1 MNIQTL
7 DQCPQNHRGGQ
18 VSHLLL
24 AAGQFG
30 SENLA
35 VTWVEGEP
43 GSEQAVHSH
52 DGREQVYV
60 IVQGRGAMRVGD
72 EVEEVGRGAA
82 ILVPPGNRPLHPQ
95 RRRRQ
100 AHLRLRNLAAF
111 RDAGGKH
118 PLVSPDGIVVAAHYR
133 LRRLMTTHRGG
144 SGPPWSIMRNDPHP
158 QHAARSRIWT
168 ASTSTI
174 TLLRP

>member
-7 DQCPQNHRGGQ
+7 DQSPQNHRGGQ

-24 AAGQFG
+24 ASGQFG

-60 IVQGRGAMRVGD
+60 VVQGRGAMWVGD
-72 EVEEVGRGAA
+72 EVEEVAA
-82 ILVPPGNRPLHPQ
+82 GTMILVPPGTDHSIRNVGEEKLIYVSATSPPFAMQ
-95 RRRRQ
+95 EGNTNWTVQ
-100 AHLRLRNLAAF
+100 AER
-111 RDAGGKH
+111 
-118 PLVSPDGIVVAAHYR
+118 
-133 LRRLMTTHRGG
+133 
-144 SGPPWSIMRNDPHP
+144 
-158 QHAARSRIWT
+158 
-168 ASTSTI
+168 
-174 TLLRP
+174 

>member
-35 VTWVEGEP
+35 VAWVEGEP

-60 IVQGRGAMRVGD
+60 IVQGRGAMRVGG
-72 EVEEVGRGAA
+72 EVEEVVAGTAV
-82 ILVPPGNRPLHPQ
+82 LVPPGTDHSI
-95 RRRRQ
+95 
-100 AHLRLRNLAAF
+100 RNVGEEKLIY
-111 RDAGGKH
+111 
-118 PLVSPDGIVVAAHYR
+118 VSATSPPFAMQEGNTSWSTPG
-133 LRRLMTTHRGG
+133 TT
-144 SGPPWSIMRNDPHP
+144 
-158 QHAARSRIWT
+158 
-168 ASTSTI
+168 
-174 TLLRP
+174 

>member
-7 DQCPQNHRGGQ
+7 GRSPQNHRGGQ

-24 AAGQFG
+24 ASGQFG

-52 DGREQVYV
+52 ESREQVYV

-72 EVEEVGRGAA
+72 ELEEVGPGTA
-82 ILVPPGNRPLHPQ
+82 ILVPPGASHSI
-95 RRRRQ
+95 
-100 AHLRLRNLAAF
+100 RNIGEEKLIY
-111 RDAGGKH
+111 
-118 PLVSPDGIVVAAHYR
+118 VSA
-133 LRRLMTTHRGG
+133 T
-144 SGPPWSIMRNDPHP
+144 SPPFAMQEGNTSWSAPAER
-158 QHAARSRIWT
+158 
-168 ASTSTI
+168 
-174 TLLRP
+174 

>member
-7 DQCPQNHRGGQ
+7 DRSPRNHRGGQ

-24 AAGQFG
+24 ASGQFG

-60 IVQGRGAMRVGD
+60 VVRGHGAMRVGD
-72 EVEEVGRGAA
+72 EVEEVGPGTL
-82 ILVPPGNRPLHPQ
+82 IMVPPNTDHSIKNIGEDTLIY
-95 RRRRQ
+95 
-100 AHLRLRNLAAF
+100 
-111 RDAGGKH
+111 
-118 PLVSPDGIVVAAHYR
+118 VS
-133 LRRLMTTHRGG
+133 
-144 SGPPWSIMRNDPHP
+144 
-158 QHAARSRIWT
+158 
-168 ASTSTI
+168 STSPPFAMQEGNTSWSV
-174 TLLRP
+174 PS

>member
-1 MNIQTL
+1 MNIQTT
-7 DQCPQNHRGGQ
+7 DRCPQNHRGGQ

-30 SENLA
+30 AENLA

-72 EVEEVGRGAA
+72 EVEEVGPGTLV
-82 ILVPPGNRPLHPQ
+82 LVPPGTDHSI
-95 RRRRQ
+95 
-100 AHLRLRNLAAF
+100 RNVGEDKLIY
-111 RDAGGKH
+111 
-118 PLVSPDGIVVAAHYR
+118 VS
-133 LRRLMTTHRGG
+133 
-144 SGPPWSIMRNDPHP
+144 
-158 QHAARSRIWT
+158 
-168 ASTSTI
+168 STSPPFAMQEGNTSW
-174 TLLRP
+174 TTPGTG

>member
-7 DQCPQNHRGGQ
+7 GQSPRNHRGGQ

-60 IVQGRGAMRVGD
+60 IVQGTGAMRVGE
-72 EVEEVGRGAA
+72 EVEEVSAGTA
-82 ILVPPGNRPLHPQ
+82 ILVPPGT
-95 RRRRQ
+95 
-100 AHLRLRNLAAF
+100 AHSIRNVGEENLIY
-111 RDAGGKH
+111 
-118 PLVSPDGIVVAAHYR
+118 VSA
-133 LRRLMTTHRGG
+133 T
-144 SGPPWSIMRNDPHP
+144 SPPFAMQEGNTSWSTP
-158 QHAARSRIWT
+158 AES
-168 ASTSTI
+168 
-174 TLLRP
+174 

>member
-7 DQCPQNHRGGQ
+7 DRCPQNHRGGQ

-60 IVQGRGAMRVGD
+60 IVHGTGAMRVGE
-72 EVEEVGRGAA
+72 EVEEVSAGAA
-82 ILVPPGNRPLHPQ
+82 ILVPPGTDHSI
-95 RRRRQ
+95 
-100 AHLRLRNLAAF
+100 RNIGEDKLIY
-111 RDAGGKH
+111 
-118 PLVSPDGIVVAAHYR
+118 VSA
-133 LRRLMTTHRGG
+133 T
-144 SGPPWSIMRNDPHP
+144 SPPFAMQEGNTSWSTP
-158 QHAARSRIWT
+158 AET
-168 ASTSTI
+168 
-174 TLLRP
+174 

>member
-7 DQCPQNHRGGQ
+7 EQSPRNHRGGQ

-24 AAGQFG
+24 ASGQFG
-30 SENLA
+30 SQNLA

-72 EVEEVGRGAA
+72 EVEEVSAGTS
-82 ILVPPGNRPLHPQ
+82 ILVPPGTDHSI
-95 RRRRQ
+95 
-100 AHLRLRNLAAF
+100 RNIGEDNLIY
-111 RDAGGKH
+111 
-118 PLVSPDGIVVAAHYR
+118 VSATSPPFAMQEGN
-133 LRRLMTTHRGG
+133 TQWSTPSG
-144 SGPPWSIMRNDPHP
+144 S
-158 QHAARSRIWT
+158 
-168 ASTSTI
+168 
-174 TLLRP
+174 

>member
-7 DQCPQNHRGGQ
+7 DRCPQNHRGGQ

-60 IVQGRGAMRVGD
+60 IVQGRGAMRVGE
-72 EVEEVGRGAA
+72 EVEEVGPGTA
-82 ILVPPGNRPLHPQ
+82 ILVPPGTDHSIRNVGDE
-95 RRRRQ
+95 
-100 AHLRLRNLAAF
+100 RLIY
-111 RDAGGKH
+111 
-118 PLVSPDGIVVAAHYR
+118 VSA
-133 LRRLMTTHRGG
+133 T
-144 SGPPWSIMRNDPHP
+144 SPPFEMQEGNTRWSAPAN
-158 QHAARSRIWT
+158 S
-168 ASTSTI
+168 
-174 TLLRP
+174 

>member
-7 DQCPQNHRGGQ
+7 DRSPRNHRGGQ

-24 AAGQFG
+24 ASGQFG

-60 IVQGRGAMRVGD
+60 VVRGQGAMRVGD
-72 EVEEVGRGAA
+72 EVEEVGPGTL
-82 ILVPPGNRPLHPQ
+82 IMVPPNTDHSIKNIGDDTLIY
-95 RRRRQ
+95 
-100 AHLRLRNLAAF
+100 
-111 RDAGGKH
+111 
-118 PLVSPDGIVVAAHYR
+118 VS
-133 LRRLMTTHRGG
+133 
-144 SGPPWSIMRNDPHP
+144 
-158 QHAARSRIWT
+158 
-168 ASTSTI
+168 STSPPFAMQEGNTSWSV
-174 TLLRP
+174 PS

>member
-7 DQCPQNHRGGQ
+7 QQSPRNHRGGQ

-30 SENLA
+30 SQNLA

-60 IVQGRGAMRVGD
+60 IVQGNGAMRVGD
-72 EVEEVGRGAA
+72 EVEEVGPGTA
-82 ILVPPGNRPLHPQ
+82 ILVPPGTDHSI
-95 RRRRQ
+95 
-100 AHLRLRNLAAF
+100 RNTGQEILIY
-111 RDAGGKH
+111 
-118 PLVSPDGIVVAAHYR
+118 VSA
-133 LRRLMTTHRGG
+133 T
-144 SGPPWSIMRNDPHP
+144 SPPFEMQEGRTRWEAP
-158 QHAARSRIWT
+158 AT
-168 ASTSTI
+168 G
-174 TLLRP
+174 

>member
-1 MNIQTL
+1 MAIGKDETHYGSETIGTAPQFLKEILPMNIQTVEKS
-7 DQCPQNHRGGQ
+7 PRNHRGGQ

-60 IVQGRGAMRVGD
+60 VVHGRGAMRVGD
-72 EVEEVGRGAA
+72 EVEEVGPGTL
-82 ILVPPGNRPLHPQ
+82 IMVPPNTDHSI
-95 RRRRQ
+95 
-100 AHLRLRNLAAF
+100 RNVGEEKLIY
-111 RDAGGKH
+111 
-118 PLVSPDGIVVAAHYR
+118 VS
-133 LRRLMTTHRGG
+133 
-144 SGPPWSIMRNDPHP
+144 
-158 QHAARSRIWT
+158 
-168 ASTSTI
+168 STSPPFAMQEGHTSW
-174 TLLRP
+174 TTPA

>member
-7 DQCPQNHRGGQ
+7 DRCPQNHRGGQ

-60 IVQGRGAMRVGD
+60 IVQGTGAMRVGD
-72 EVEEVGRGAA
+72 EVEEVSAGTAV
-82 ILVPPGNRPLHPQ
+82 LVPPGTDHSI
-95 RRRRQ
+95 
-100 AHLRLRNLAAF
+100 RNIGEEQLIY
-111 RDAGGKH
+111 
-118 PLVSPDGIVVAAHYR
+118 VSA
-133 LRRLMTTHRGG
+133 T
-144 SGPPWSIMRNDPHP
+144 SPPFAMQEGNTQWSTP
-158 QHAARSRIWT
+158 S
-168 ASTSTI
+168 AS
-174 TLLRP
+174 

>member
-7 DQCPQNHRGGQ
+7 DRSPRNHRGGQ

-24 AAGQFG
+24 ASGQFG

-60 IVQGRGAMRVGD
+60 VVRGHGAMRVGD
-72 EVEEVGRGAA
+72 EVEEVGPGTL
-82 ILVPPGNRPLHPQ
+82 IMVPPNTDHSIKNIGEDMLIY
-95 RRRRQ
+95 
-100 AHLRLRNLAAF
+100 
-111 RDAGGKH
+111 
-118 PLVSPDGIVVAAHYR
+118 VS
-133 LRRLMTTHRGG
+133 
-144 SGPPWSIMRNDPHP
+144 
-158 QHAARSRIWT
+158 
-168 ASTSTI
+168 STSPPFAMQEGNTSWSV
-174 TLLRP
+174 PS